1 MSDTKSAA
9 GAKPA
14 SSAKRFPF
22 EGEELTVSEIRKRVP
37 ALSDQSIR
45 SHLAAGRN
53 SAQAMLTHFPPPPPK
68 PKPAQNFVIG
78 PKNNNWKLR
87 AL

>member
-1 MSDTKSAA
+1 M
-9 GAKPA
+9 AKT
-14 SSAKRFPF
+14 FTF
-22 EGEELTVSEIRKRVP
+22 EGEQLTVSEIRKRVP

-53 SAQAMLTHFPPPPPK
+53 STQAMLSHFPPRPPK

-78 PKNNNWKLR
+78 PKNNRWKYR